1 MPSPFLEILVD
12 AFTKQLADGRTAH
25 VRPFITAY
33 GAVTYTVVDDG
44 GRSIASG
51 WLQEAAERGVPED
64 RRPAGCT
71 HLIAGAPALWFT
83 SEEAGCLVE
92 LGDAAQAA
100 FDSSP
105 EGQALAAWRRNQRE
119 LEEAE
124 AASTAVLRT
133 PEGREL
139 VEQRE
144 RLKEAAAAVAAADDA
159 ERERAYDSGEPD
171 FYFRHQEPRNEA
183 NLARALEKL
192 DAFDEQ
198 HPQIAE
204 ALRAEKDARTR
215 RFLETD

>member
-1 MPSPFLEILVD
+1 MEPLV
-12 AFTKQLADGRTAH
+12 KQLADGRTAH
-25 VRPFITAY
+25 VQPFITAY
-33 GAVTYTVVDDG
+33 GAVTYTVVDDD

-51 WLQEAAERGVPED
+51 WLQEATERGVPED

-83 SEEAGCLVE
+83 SEEAERLVE

-139 VEQRE
+139 AGRRT
-144 RLKEAAAAVAAADDA
+144 RLKEAAAAVADADGA
-159 ERERAYDSGEPD
+159 ERERAYDSGDPG
-171 FYFRHQEPRNEA
+171 FYYRQQQPRNEA
-183 NLARALEKL
+183 NLARALEQL
-192 DAFDEQ
+192 DAFDEE

-204 ALRAEKDARTR
+204 ALRAEKEARTR